1 MSVAATDHSAIEARA
16 ARWLLRREEPGWCNA
31 DQIELD
37 AWLEQ
42 SMGHKAAFWRLEHAW
57 RQADHIGT
65 QERAGIA
72 DVQLQEPRSWFARQ
86 WPVVA
91 LAASL
96 ALVAFVSVLQLD
108 PWGTRVE
115 QSGQLIATQ
124 TGGHVMVPLKDGSK
138 IELNTDTL
146 LRVAVTSGKRE
157 VWLEKGE
164 AYFEVRHSHDIPF
177 TVYAGP
183 RTITVLGTKFS
194 IRRDGHKVIVSVA
207 EGRVRVDEAVAK
219 GEAGSSAIVTTG
231 NVAIAEGNSTL
242 IASRSPENVEAALAW
257 REGMLTFDQVTLG
270 EAAMEFNRY
279 NTHKIVISD
288 PKVASIRIGGTFR
301 SSNVDA
307 FARLLQDAYG
317 LNVSVTE
324 NEVKVDD

>member
-72 DVQLQEPRSWFARQ
+72 DVPLRESRSWFARQ
-86 WPVVA
+86 WHVVA

-219 GEAGSSAIVTTG
+219 GETGSSAIVTTG

-270 EAAMEFNRY
+270 EAAREFNRY

-288 PKVASIRIGGTFR
+288 PNVASIRIGGTFR
-301 SSNVDA
+301 ASNVDA

-317 LNVSVTE
+317 LNASVTE
-324 NEVKVDD
+324 NEVKIDD